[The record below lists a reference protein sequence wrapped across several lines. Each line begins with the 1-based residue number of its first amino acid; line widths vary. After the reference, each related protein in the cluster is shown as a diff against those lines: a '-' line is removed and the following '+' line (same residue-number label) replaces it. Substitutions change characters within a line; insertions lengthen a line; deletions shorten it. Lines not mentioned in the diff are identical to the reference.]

1 MWLHPQ
7 MPKIPAA
14 ASDLSPAWLSE
25 VLGAD
30 VEEVK
35 ILDHAFATNQRV
47 RIGLTYASAGA
58 GPASLF
64 VKLAPLDPAHRA
76 MIGASGM
83 GEREVQFYADVAST
97 VNLRVPRSYFAATAR
112 DGDFVMLLED
122 LSSVGCQFSE
132 GEWGVSPD
140 AAARALEELALFH
153 ARFSDAGVRK
163 AIAPWLDTP
172 SVQHSSVAAALMRQ
186 VLDVHGGEV
195 SPAYVA
201 AGELYISHY
210 DRLDELWHGGPQT
223 YVHGDT
229 HIGNVFLDGGRVG
242 FHDWGLSRESTPM
255 RDVSYFLTM
264 SVQPE
269 ERAKSERALVRLYLD
284 ALRSAGGPSIDF
296 DEAWF
301 AHRVQAGYTVVATF
315 LAFMPSYAS
324 AAGRGLGLAL
334 RQRCERALDEIEVVD
349 AMRAALA

>member
-1 MWLHPQ
+1 
-7 MPKIPAA
+7 MPRIPTA
-14 ASDLSPAWLSE
+14 ASDLSTAWLSD
-25 VLGAD
+25 VLGAKVVD
-30 VEEVK
+30 VK

-47 RIGLTYASAGA
+47 RIRLTYASAGA

-64 VKLAPLDPAHRA
+64 VKLAPLDPAHRE

-83 GEREVQFYADVAST
+83 GKREAQFYTDVAPS
-97 VNLRVPRSYFAATAR
+97 VELRVPRSYFAATA
-112 DGDFVMLLED
+112 DNGDFVLLLED
-122 LSSVGCQFSE
+122 LAAAGCTFSD
-132 GEWGVSPD
+132 GAWGVPPD
-140 AAARALEELALFH
+140 AAASALEELALFH
-153 ARFSDAGVRK
+153 ARFFDAGTRM
-163 AIAPWLDTP
+163 AIAPWLTVP
-172 SVQHSSVAAALMRQ
+172 SVQHSSVAAQLMRR
-186 VLDVHGGEV
+186 VLDDHRDELT
-195 SPAYVA
+195 PAYVA
-201 AGELYISHY
+201 AGSLYVSHH

-242 FHDWGLSRESTPM
+242 FHDWGLSRVSTPM

-264 SVQPE
+264 SVDPE
-269 ERAKSERALVRLYLD
+269 KRQQSERSLVRLYLE

-315 LAFMPSYAS
+315 LGFMPSYAT

-334 RQRCERALDEIEVVD
+334 RRRAERALDDLEVVD

>member
-1 MWLHPQ
+1 
-7 MPKIPAA
+7 MPKIPTAA
-14 ASDLSPAWLSE
+14 PDLSPAWVSE
-25 VLGAD
+25 VLGA
-30 VEEVK
+30 EVVSAK
-35 ILDHAFATNQRV
+35 ILDHAFATNQRL
-47 RIGLTYASAGA
+47 RIGLEYASAGA

-64 VKLAPLDPAHRA
+64 VKLAPLDPAHRE

-83 GEREVQFYADVAST
+83 GEREVRFYADVAST
-97 VNLRVPRSYFAATAR
+97 VNLRVPRSYFAATA
-112 DGDFVMLLED
+112 DNGDFVILLED
-122 LSSVGCQFSE
+122 LSAEGCAFSD

-140 AAARALEELALFH
+140 AAARALEELASFH
-153 ARFSDAGVRK
+153 ARFSDPGERNGV
-163 AIAPWLDTP
+163 APWLAVP
-172 SVQHSSVAAALMRQ
+172 SVQISSVAAQLLRR
-186 VLDVHGGEV
+186 VLDDHRDEL

-201 AGELYISHY
+201 AGELYVSHY

-242 FHDWGLSRESTPM
+242 FHDWGLSRVSTPM

-264 SVQPE
+264 SVEPD
-269 ERAKSERALVRLYLD
+269 ERARSERSLVRLYLD
-284 ALRSAGGPSIDF
+284 ALRSAGGPSIGF

-315 LAFMPSYAS
+315 LGFMPSYAS

-334 RQRCERALDEIEVVD
+334 RGRSERALDELDVVD